1 MDLNTMTSLACL
13 LGSGGIIGIVIAC
26 VKGFTYVANNIVNPI
41 RATVRQLQEVTR
53 ELRMWME
60 ESKAELREQDKRLA
74 LVEAAIKRQNERIVS
89 LEKRWRLQ

>member
-1 MDLNTMTSLACL
+1 MDLNTMTSLVCL

-53 ELRMWME
+53 E
-60 ESKAELREQDKRLA
+60 REQDKRLA
-74 LVEAAIKRQNERIVS
+74 LVEAAIKRQNERIES

>member
-1 MDLNTMTSLACL
+1 M
-13 LGSGGIIGIVIAC
+13 
-26 VKGFTYVANNIVNPI
+26 KGFTYVANNIVNPI

-74 LVEAAIKRQNERIVS
+74 LVEASIKRQNERIES